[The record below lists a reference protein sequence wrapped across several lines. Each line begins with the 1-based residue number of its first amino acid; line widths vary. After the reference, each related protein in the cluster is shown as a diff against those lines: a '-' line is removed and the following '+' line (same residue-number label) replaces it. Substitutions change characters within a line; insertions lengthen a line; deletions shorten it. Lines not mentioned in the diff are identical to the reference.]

1 MKSLFTIL
9 ILLSFTVLLAENPND
24 ETLNYTIRFG
34 LIEGGKASLSTVH
47 KDKEGK
53 EVIFSEMKLQSTG
66 VTNSFYTV
74 DNSFS
79 CFINPVTCL
88 PEKAFC
94 KILEKEIDY
103 DDEVV
108 FFQEDSTLFSKQMGW
123 DEAGGEILDIVSLIY
138 NLRYSGRLKN
148 LQDGDLIDIYFWDI
162 NEIYPLKMKFSG
174 SEEIKTKAGTFQ
186 CLKIEPEAKSI
197 SKMSK
202 KTPLTIWITND
213 AQKLPVM
220 IQFNLKVGSIK
231 CELDS
236 I

>member
-1 MKSLFTIL
+1 MRFLSTIL
-9 ILLSFTVLLAENPND
+9 ILLSFNVLLAVSPNNEKLD
-24 ETLNYTIRFG
+24 YTIRFG

-47 KDKEGK
+47 KVYEDKDA
-53 EVIFSEMKLQSTG
+53 IFSEMKLKSSG

-74 DNSFS
+74 DNNFS
-79 CFINPVTCL
+79 CFIDPATCL
-88 PEKAFC
+88 PKKSFC

-138 NLRYSGRLKN
+138 NLRYSGRLKD
-148 LQDGDLIDIYFWDI
+148 LQAGDLIDIYFWDI

-174 SEEIKTKAGTFQ
+174 NEEIKTKAGRFQ
-186 CLKIEPEAKSI
+186 CLKIEPVIEKGTAL
-197 SKMSK
+197 SK
-202 KTPLTIWITND
+202 KMPLTIWITND

>member
-1 MKSLFTIL
+1 MKSFFTLL
-9 ILLSFTVLLAENPND
+9 IVLSFSVVLAQNPGD

-34 LIEGGKASLSTVH
+34 AIEGGKAYLSTVH
-47 KDKEGK
+47 KEKEGK
-53 EVIFSEMKLQSTG
+53 NVVFSELKLKSTG
-66 VTNSFYTV
+66 VTNSFYTI
-74 DNSFS
+74 DNLFS
-79 CFINPVTCL
+79 SFINPATCL
-88 PEKAFC
+88 PEKSFC
-94 KILEKEIDY
+94 KILEQEIDY
-103 DDEVV
+103 EDEVV

-138 NLRYSGRLKN
+138 NLRFSGRMKN
-148 LQDGDLIDIYFWDI
+148 LQEGDLVDIYFWDI
-162 NEIYPLKMKFSG
+162 NEIYPLKMKFGG

-186 CLKIEPEAKSI
+186 CLKIEPIIGKGSEQ
-197 SKMSK
+197 SK

-213 AQKLPVM
+213 ARKLPVM

>member
-1 MKSLFTIL
+1 MQSLLTIL
-9 ILLSFTVLLAENPND
+9 ILLTFTVELFGRPND
-24 ETLNYTIRFG
+24 ETLDYSIRFG

-47 KDKEGK
+47 KVKEGK
-53 EVIFSEMKLQSTG
+53 DMIFSEMKLQSTG
-66 VTNSFYTV
+66 VTNTFYTV
-74 DNSFS
+74 NNSFS

-108 FFQEDSTLFSKQMGW
+108 FFQEDSTLFSTQMGW

-138 NLRYSGRLKN
+138 NLRYSGRLKS
-148 LQDGDLIDIYFWDI
+148 LQKGDLIDIYFWDI
-162 NEIYPLKMKFSG
+162 NEIYPMKMKVSG

-186 CLKIEPEAKSI
+186 CLKIETVVKKGSDL
-197 SKMSK
+197 SK
-202 KTPLTIWITND
+202 KMPLTIWITND

-220 IQFNLKVGSIK
+220 IQFNLKVVSIK

>member
-1 MKSLFTIL
+1 MKSFFTLL
-9 ILLSFTVLLAENPND
+9 IILSFSVVFAQNPGD

-34 LIEGGKASLSTVH
+34 LIEGGKASLTMVQ
-47 KDKEGK
+47 KEYKGK
-53 EVIFSEMKLQSTG
+53 NVVFSELKLKSTG

-88 PEKAFC
+88 PEKSFC
-94 KILEKEIDY
+94 KILEQEIDY

-108 FFQEDSTLFSKQMGW
+108 FFQEDSTLFSNQMGW

-138 NLRYSGRLKN
+138 NLRYSGRLKD
-148 LQDGDLIDIYFWDI
+148 LQEGDLIDIYFWDI
-162 NEIYPLKMKFSG
+162 NENNPLTLKFSG
-174 SEEIKTKAGTFQ
+174 IEEIKTKAGTFQ
-186 CLKIEPEAKSI
+186 CLKIEPVVKKGSDQ
-197 SKMSK
+197 SK
-202 KTPLTIWITND
+202 KIPLTIWITND

-220 IQFNLKVGSIK
+220 IQFNLNVGSIK

>member
-1 MKSLFTIL
+1 MRFLLTIL
-9 ILLSFTVLLAENPND
+9 ILLCFKVLSAGSPID
-24 ETLNYTIRFG
+24 EKLEYTIRFG

-47 KDKEGK
+47 KERAGK
-53 EVIFSEMKLQSTG
+53 DVIFSEMKLQSSG
-66 VTNSFYTV
+66 ITNSFYTV
-74 DNSFS
+74 NNCFS

-88 PEKAFC
+88 PEKSFC

-138 NLRYSGRLKN
+138 NLRYSGRLMD
-148 LQDGDLIDIYFWDI
+148 LQADDLIDIYFWNI

-174 SEEIKTKAGTFQ
+174 REEIKTKAGTFQ
-186 CLKIEPEAKSI
+186 CLKIEPVIEKGTDL
-197 SKMSK
+197 SK
-202 KTPLTIWITND
+202 KMHLTIWITND

-220 IQFNLKVGSIK
+220 IQFNLKMGSIK